1 MEKRKRGRP
10 RKNPTLPE
18 PIQKIIDS
26 IEDKD
31 RKEFQD
37 IVEEERKK
45 RKGNW
50 DITKDDPISFF
61 DRSLSYEISGYRPI
75 DDKHGLD
82 FNPDWFCEARNTFKR
97 TGHYC
102 QFPKGSKAFSDYWT
116 QEYVRCRDGLTVNDY
131 TITGDHYFFLNYY
144 QLANLDTAKAGGGRH
159 LLWRHQRQQQDKPLP
174 AGIPEY
180 LPGRISE
187 ALAG

>member
-1 MEKRKRGRP
+1 MDLYLQDSNYGKRKRGRP

-50 DITKDDPISFF
+50 DITKDDPISFLI
-61 DRSLSYEISGYRPI
+61 DRYPM
-75 DDKHGLD
+75 K
-82 FNPDWFCEARNTFKR
+82 
-97 TGHYC
+97 
-102 QFPKGSKAFSDYWT
+102 
-116 QEYVRCRDGLTVNDY
+116 
-131 TITGDHYFFLNYY
+131 
-144 QLANLDTAKAGGGRH
+144 
-159 LLWRHQRQQQDKPLP
+159 
-174 AGIPEY
+174 
-180 LPGRISE
+180 
-187 ALAG
+187 